1 MALRNILREGEPT
14 LRKRSR
20 VVTDFNT
27 RLHQLIDDMR
37 ETLLDA
43 GGVGLAAPQVGV
55 LRAVALILDTERE
68 AESDDE
74 RIVELINPEI
84 VARSGEQSGPEG
96 CLSVPELYGIVK
108 RPDIVKVR
116 ARDRA
121 GNTFEFTGKNLTARA
136 ICHEVDHLNGIMF
149 TDLAERYLTDE
160 ELEEMSRERERERGG
175 SETEGDGTVEK
186 DV

>member
-1 MALRNILREGEPT
+1 MALRNILRDGDPT

-20 VVTDFNT
+20 AVTDFNP

-37 ETLLDA
+37 ETLLAA

-68 AESDDE
+68 AESDAG

-84 VARSGEQSGPEG
+84 AAQSGEQSGPEG

-116 ARDRA
+116 AFDRD
-121 GNTFEFTGKNLTARA
+121 GNTFEFIGKNLTARA
-136 ICHEVDHLNGIMF
+136 ICHEVDHLRGIMF
-149 TDLAERYLTDE
+149 TDLAERYLSEE
-160 ELEEMSRERERERGG
+160 ELEEMSRERESGG
-175 SETEGDGTVEK
+175 DDTEAGEGDTVEK